1 MKYIDFIPLT
11 IVSDSYAQDI
21 KEYLAASNIIKSDL
35 ISLSKDNAKAVKLKT
50 SCLIR
55 IHLK

>member
-1 MKYIDFIPLT
+1 MKCIDFIPLT

-21 KEYLAASNIIKSDL
+21 KEYLAARNIIKSDL